1 MFVQYQE
8 NKSAAKT
15 DSFVVV
21 DRYMFMKTP
30 ADRFGCTIYA
40 NGRDVKQNETDWP
53 GKSISINWQYAAPG
67 SGEETNKLYC
77 ILVL

>member
-1 MFVQYQE
+1 MYFTSCQSNFKNYKSSLDKAKIMFVQYQE

-40 NGRDVKQNETDWP
+40 NGRDVKQNETD
-53 GKSISINWQYAAPG
+53 
-67 SGEETNKLYC
+67 
-77 ILVL
+77 